1 MKLMVLNS
9 SGNVGKTTVTRELL
23 YAHMN
28 AGVQIFEIETVN
40 ASSSSFQGLNVEKI
54 NDLTNFDEIYVKLIT
69 TDDCIFDVGASCLTA
84 FLEKLASFAGVE
96 TMFDYFV
103 IPTVATDKIMTD
115 TARTIL
121 TLKEGFGVEND
132 KIKVIFNN
140 VKSIAEF
147 DLLIRQSEKIGYEF
161 DTSLAI
167 PASPLFNE
175 LGVLKKTIDE
185 IYNEDVNVYK
195 DQIISAAP
203 EDRLRL
209 VKTDLANRQA
219 VAIKPKLISVFESA
233 FGVPAMVKT
242 TTTSGEQTPVVKE
255 EVSKKEKK
263 AKKEDP
269 AEEVAPSSPGPS
281 NSAEDSASADE
292 DF

>member
-1 MKLMVLNS
+1 MKIMVLNS

-28 AGVQIFEIETVN
+28 QGVHIFEIETVN
-40 ASSSSFQGLNVEKI
+40 ASSSNFQGLNVEKI
-54 NDLTNFDEIYVKLIT
+54 SDLTNFDDLYVKLIT
-69 TDDCIFDVGASCLTA
+69 TDDCIFDVGASVLTL
-84 FLEKLASFAGVE
+84 FLEKLASFAGIE

-103 IPTVATDKIMTD
+103 IPTIATDKIMTD

-121 TLKEGFGVEND
+121 TLKEGFGVPND

-140 VKSIAEF
+140 VDSIAKF
-147 DLLIRQSEKIGYEF
+147 DLLIRQSEKISYEF
-161 DTSLAI
+161 DTELAV
-167 PASPLFNE
+167 PASTLFNE

-185 IYNEDVNVYK
+185 IYNEDVNAYK
-195 DQIISAAP
+195 DQIIAAAP

-219 VAIKPKLISVFESA
+219 VAVKPKLIAVFESA
-233 FGVPAMVKT
+233 FGVPAIVKT
-242 TTTSGEQTPVVKE
+242 KTTSEEPVVKE
-255 EVSKKEKK
+255 EPKVKKSKKE
-263 AKKEDP
+263 EVT
-269 AEEVAPSSPGPS
+269 EEPTAPSSPEPS
-281 NSAEDSASADE
+281 ISAEESVAPSADE